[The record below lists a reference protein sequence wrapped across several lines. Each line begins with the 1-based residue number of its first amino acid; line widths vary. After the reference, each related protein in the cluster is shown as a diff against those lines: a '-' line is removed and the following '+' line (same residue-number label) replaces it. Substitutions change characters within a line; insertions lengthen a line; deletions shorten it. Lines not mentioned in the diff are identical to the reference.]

1 MLFEI
6 LIPRVGLMWSLLF
19 KVSRGVL
26 RIRTDAGLRYVALG
40 RLERVYLLWVFRHFR
55 VLPIEIFS
63 GGTVRVERL
72 LSREKTWGY
81 MKDIEPRVIGT
92 VDAVTRR
99 RARQKRAS

>member
-6 LIPRVGLMWSLLF
+6 LIPRVGLMWSSLF
-19 KVSRGVL
+19 KVRGVL
-26 RIRTDAGLRYVALG
+26 RIRTDEGLRYVALG

-55 VLPIEIFS
+55 VLPIEIFP

-72 LSREKTWGY
+72 LSREKTWGCY